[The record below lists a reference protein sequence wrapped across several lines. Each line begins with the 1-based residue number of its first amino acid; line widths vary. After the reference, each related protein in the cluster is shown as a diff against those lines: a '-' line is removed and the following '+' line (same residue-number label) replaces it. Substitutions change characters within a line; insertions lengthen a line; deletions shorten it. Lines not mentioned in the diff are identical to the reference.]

1 MKLKVEVEGKTYEVT
16 VEVVEGAEDFYMPLP
31 PGPAARRTSG
41 GRSARASGP
50 APAAPRP
57 AAPAAPAGKGT
68 VTSPLAG
75 NIWKVLVE
83 PGQKVEA
90 DQTLIIIEAMKM
102 ETNIQAPFAG
112 TVKAVHVKPGDAVKV
127 NQALVELDE
136 AE

>member
-1 MKLKVEVEGKTYEVT
+1 M
-16 VEVVEGAEDFYMPLP
+16 
-31 PGPAARRTSG
+31 
-41 GRSARASGP
+41 
-50 APAAPRP
+50 
-57 AAPAAPAGKGT
+57 
-68 VTSPLAG
+68 
-75 NIWKVLVE
+75 
-83 PGQKVEA
+83 EA

>member
-41 GRSARASGP
+41 GRFARPSGP
-50 APAAPRP
+50 APVAPRP
-57 AAPAAPAGKGT
+57 AGPAAPAGKGT

>member
-16 VEVVEGAEDFYMPLP
+16 VEVVEGAEDFYMPFP
-31 PGPAARRTSG
+31 QAPAPRRAGG
-41 GRSARASGP
+41 GRSSRPSGP

-57 AAPAAPAGKGT
+57 AGPSAPAGKGT